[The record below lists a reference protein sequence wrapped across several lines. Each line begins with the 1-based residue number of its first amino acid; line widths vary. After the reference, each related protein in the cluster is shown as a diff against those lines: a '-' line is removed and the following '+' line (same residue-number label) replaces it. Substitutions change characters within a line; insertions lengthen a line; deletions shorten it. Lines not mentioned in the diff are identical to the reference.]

1 MENPS
6 EIIRVDVT
14 EPIEIGENFIPDDL
28 IQENRNIY
36 EISYLID
43 NNYMPRDFNPV
54 INIPPSLTTS
64 DLSDWGVSTYEVSPE
79 SESESQRNQV
89 FIPFEMFFTRGPRDI
104 PLEDM
109 DFPEG
114 FFDPVKVVL
123 SESEFDALPLRTM
136 SKKLKEEL
144 NISDTTCPICQEEIN
159 PRCHCTVLKCGH
171 YFHKNCAKEWLT
183 KQCEKPTCPMC
194 RKDVRE
200 HLI

>member
-6 EIIRVDVT
+6 EIIRLDVT

-28 IQENRNIY
+28 IQENRNNIF

-54 INIPPSLTTS
+54 PPSLTTS
-64 DLSDWGVSTYEVSPE
+64 DLSDWGVSV
-79 SESESQRNQV
+79 
-89 FIPFEMFFTRGPRDI
+89 FFTRGPRDI

-114 FFDPVKVVL
+114 FFEPVKVVL

>member
-14 EPIEIGENFIPDDL
+14 EPNSIGENFIPDDL
-28 IQENRNIY
+28 IQDNRNIF

-43 NNYMPRDFNPV
+43 NNYMPRDF
-54 INIPPSLTTS
+54 NIPPSLTTS
-64 DLSDWGVSTYEVSPE
+64 DLSDWGVSV
-79 SESESQRNQV
+79 
-89 FIPFEMFFTRGPRDI
+89 FFTRGPRDI

-114 FFDPVKVVL
+114 FFEPVKVVL

-136 SKKLKEEL
+136 SKKLKEKL

-171 YFHKNCAKEWLT
+171 YFHKNCAKEWFT

-194 RKDVRE
+194 RKDVRD